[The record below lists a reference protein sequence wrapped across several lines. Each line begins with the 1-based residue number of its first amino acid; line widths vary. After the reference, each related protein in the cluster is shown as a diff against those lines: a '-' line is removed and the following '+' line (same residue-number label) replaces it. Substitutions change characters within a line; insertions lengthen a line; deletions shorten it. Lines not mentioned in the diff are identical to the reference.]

1 MMIVF
6 AKLLIYIYIY
16 KNLYTIFFKFSQKKL
31 RFDDVQG
38 FLFFQTG
45 QGKYSDPKTEEK
57 IFFAARLFFRKSSL
71 IQ

>member
-6 AKLLIYIYIY
+6 AKLAIENKLQ
-16 KNLYTIFFKFSQKKL
+16 NFLCDIFQIFQKSCGL
-31 RFDDVQG
+31 TMCRG
-38 FLFFQTG
+38 FCFFQTG
-45 QGKYSDPKTEEK
+45 EGKYSDPKTEEK